1 MFASYLS
8 RMRSASGQQEGTTMR
23 ILLACLALL
32 TAAAPAGAISRYNAW
47 TMSCAEAKDLIRAEG
62 AVILRFRST
71 FNPSIPRFGRFVYH
85 DGYCTTGEYAD
96 YSYIPTADARSCPVR
111 ECKQIERDDDFELWK
126 RFR

>member
-1 MFASYLS
+1 
-8 RMRSASGQQEGTTMR
+8 MRSASVQQEGTTMR
-23 ILLACLALL
+23 IVLACLALL

-71 FNPSIPRFGRFVYH
+71 FNPSVPRFGRFVEH
-85 DGYCTTGEYAD
+85 DGYCTTAEYAG
-96 YSYIPTADARSCPVR
+96 YSYIPTADAKSCPVR
-111 ECKQIERDDDFELWK
+111 ECKTIEHEDEFELWK